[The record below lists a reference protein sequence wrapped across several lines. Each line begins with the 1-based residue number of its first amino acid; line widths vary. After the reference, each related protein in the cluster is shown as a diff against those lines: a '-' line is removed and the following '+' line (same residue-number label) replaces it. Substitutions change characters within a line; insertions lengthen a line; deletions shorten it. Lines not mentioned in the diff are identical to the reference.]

1 MAKFVPRQRKHKVRK
16 RLEQNAGKL
25 GIPAS
30 SDSNA
35 VELLPVNATENEKKR
50 QDMRNALREQQ
61 PKASGK
67 KQKRLEKYI
76 VSSFPCKTAKTEA
89 ACLG

>member
-1 MAKFVPRQRKHKVRK
+1 MPGFVPRQRKHKVRK
-16 RLEQNAGKL
+16 RLEQNAGNL
-25 GIPAS
+25 GLPAS

-35 VELLPVNATENEKKR
+35 AEILPVSVTEKEKKR

-61 PKASGK
+61 PKVSSK

-76 VSSFPCKTAKTEA
+76 VRRLPYEKSED
-89 ACLG
+89 